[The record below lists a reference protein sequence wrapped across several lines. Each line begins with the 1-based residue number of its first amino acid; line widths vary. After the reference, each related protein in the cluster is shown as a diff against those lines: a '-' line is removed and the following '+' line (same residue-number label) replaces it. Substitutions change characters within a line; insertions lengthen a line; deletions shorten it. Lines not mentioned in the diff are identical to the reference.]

1 MVEVMLVFSLYA
13 GIFSLFFRFC
23 FEIKAM
29 RELSEIF
36 SEMSSD
42 DSAEEVSKRG
52 FLIEEVRNGKSIS
65 NSKTLWTKEILQIA
79 SDKVIDKRYEKC
91 VNLSRLTNG
100 KP

>member
-1 MVEVMLVFSLYA
+1 MILKVLLLYIE
-13 GIFSLFFRFC
+13 IFALFFRLRFT
-23 FEIKAM
+23 IKTM
-29 RELSEIF
+29 TELNDIF
-36 SEMSSD
+36 SEMFSE
-42 DSAEEVSKRG
+42 DSTEEVSKRG